1 MSNELVA
8 KLRSDET
15 EVRADGGITREAAD
29 EIERLEQELDRYR
42 KALEVIRD
50 HPFEQTNSPRLI
62 DQLWHFV
69 RWSKATARTAL
80 EHGAENGK
88 GDRIEKKL

>member
-1 MSNELVA
+1 MSTDLVA
-8 KLRSDET
+8 KLRSDNKNL
-15 EVRADGGITREAAD
+15 RADTDVTQEAAD
-29 EIERLEQELDRYR
+29 EIERLEQELSRYR

-80 EHGAENGK
+80 DQGAENGK
-88 GDRIEKKL
+88 GSRSDAR

>member
-1 MSNELVA
+1 MSNDLVA
-8 KLRSDET
+8 KLRRDKKSLRADT
-15 EVRADGGITREAAD
+15 EVTQEAAD
-29 EIERLEQELDRYR
+29 EIERLEQDLERYR

-69 RWSKATARTAL
+69 RWSKATARNAL
-80 EHGAENGK
+80 DQASDNGRAGRTDK
-88 GDRIEKKL
+88 S

>member
-1 MSNELVA
+1 MSNDLVA
-8 KLRSDET
+8 KLRGEAKSLPANA
-15 EVRADGGITREAAD
+15 EVSQEAAD

-42 KALEVIRD
+42 QALELIRD
-50 HPFEQTNSPRLI
+50 HPFEQANSPRLI

-80 EHGAENGK
+80 DHGSENGK
-88 GDRIEKKL
+88 TGRDDKA